1 MQIFNVSGWARLVNM
16 SVEGL
21 GTAVLVLRDRK
32 SAIDRV
38 VVVVDKDI
46 VRLSEKWTDSA
57 RVKGS
62 KKDPDPPG
70 QAGEREFRALR
81 LI

>member
-38 VVVVDKDI
+38 VVVVDK
-46 VRLSEKWTDSA
+46 VRY
-57 RVKGS
+57 
-62 KKDPDPPG
+62 
-70 QAGEREFRALR
+70 ERMFYATGCT
-81 LI
+81 